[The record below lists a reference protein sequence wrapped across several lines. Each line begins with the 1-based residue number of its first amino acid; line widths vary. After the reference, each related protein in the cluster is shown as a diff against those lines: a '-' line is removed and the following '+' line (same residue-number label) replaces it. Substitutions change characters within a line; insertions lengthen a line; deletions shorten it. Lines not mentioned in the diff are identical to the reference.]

1 LGAWKDLAL
10 PVELHIL
17 VLLAFV
23 VLLAWAAGEDMR
35 RLIIP
40 DWISLG
46 IAGLYPLH
54 VLTSPVTPS
63 WLIAAGLAALA
74 LVIGFVLFGANVI
87 GGGDVKLMAAV
98 TLWAGPIRLPL
109 LIIATA
115 LAGGIVALLL
125 LLFRWGKRIH
135 TREKGSPTVIPY
147 GVAIAAG
154 GLVVALSL
162 SRGG

>member
-1 LGAWKDLAL
+1 LAL
-10 PVELHIL
+10 SVQLHIL

-63 WLIAAGLAALA
+63 WLVAAGLAALTLA
-74 LVIGFVLFGANVI
+74 IGFALFGANMI

-98 TLWAGPIRLPL
+98 ALWAGPIRLPL

-115 LAGGIVALLL
+115 LAGGVVAILLL
-125 LLFRWGKRIH
+125 LYRWGIRVR
-135 TREKGSPTVIPY
+135 TREKSSPTVMPY

-154 GLVVALSL
+154 GLMVALSL

>member
-1 LGAWKDLAL
+1 MAL
-10 PVELHIL
+10 SVQLHIL

-63 WLIAAGLAALA
+63 WLIAAGLAALT
-74 LVIGFVLFGANVI
+74 LVIGFALFGANLI

-98 TLWAGPIRLPL
+98 ALWAGPFRLPL

-115 LAGGIVALLL
+115 LAGGVVAILLL
-125 LLFRWGKRIH
+125 VYRWGKGSR
-135 TREKGSPTVIPY
+135 RQEKGSPTVIPY
-147 GVAIAAG
+147 GVAISAG
-154 GLVVALSL
+154 GLMVALSL
-162 SRGG
+162 ARGG